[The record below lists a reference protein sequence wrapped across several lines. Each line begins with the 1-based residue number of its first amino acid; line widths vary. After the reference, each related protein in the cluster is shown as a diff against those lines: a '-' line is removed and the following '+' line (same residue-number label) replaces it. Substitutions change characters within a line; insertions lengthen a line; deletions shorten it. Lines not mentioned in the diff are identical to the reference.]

1 VSEALE
7 EAGALGLE
15 VVTITGHTLERQLVS
30 LRTLVYHLTHK
41 SKSKV
46 SEEKASCERLT
57 STIIKPFCTAIHKN
71 PLYTRNDQDF
81 QSLLPLP
88 HYQPN

>member
-57 STIIKPFCTAIHKN
+57 SIIIKPHKN

-88 HYQPN
+88 HYQPD